1 MLYLQKYMSEKMSAM
16 NTIKSFLG
24 KQVDENTSLVS
35 ETLIVS
41 PRYDYNALN
50 QLTKKEVI
58 AFAHANSIAINSRKK
73 KEELIEI
80 ILRS

>member
-1 MLYLQKYMSEKMSAM
+1 MLYLLSYFSEKAVVEK
-16 NTIKSFLG
+16 IKSWLG
-24 KQVDENTSLVS
+24 TQIKKDQEKP
-35 ETLIVS
+35 LIVS
-41 PRYDYNALN
+41 TRHDPNALN

-58 AFAHANSIAINSRKK
+58 AYAHARGIAINSRKK

>member
-1 MLYLQKYMSEKMSAM
+1 MRYLQKYMLEKMSVM
-16 NTIKSFLG
+16 STIKSFLG

-35 ETLIVS
+35 EPLIVG

-58 AFAHANSIAINSRKK
+58 AFAHVNSIAINSRKK

>member
-1 MLYLQKYMSEKMSAM
+1 MRYLQKYMSEKMSAM
-16 NTIKSFLG
+16 STIKSFLG
-24 KQVDENTSLVS
+24 KQVDENASLVS
-35 ETLIVS
+35 EPLIVS

-50 QLTKKEVI
+50 KLTKKEVI
-58 AFAHANSIAINSRKK
+58 AFAHANSVAINSRKK

>member
-1 MLYLQKYMSEKMSAM
+1 MLYLPSYFLEKAVVEK
-16 NTIKSFLG
+16 IKSWLG
-24 KQVDENTSLVS
+24 TQIKNDQEKP
-35 ETLIVS
+35 LIVS
-41 PRYDYNALN
+41 PRHDLNALN

-58 AFAHANSIAINSRKK
+58 AYAHARGIAINSRKK